1 MSGRPWES
9 AAGPISSVRAP
20 CSLLVLRTR
29 FLPTRRV
36 VEVTWARISNC
47 RLEPERT
54 MLKPSLQLR
63 IGQQL
68 TMTPQLQQAIRLLQL
83 PSLDLQAHVR
93 ETLETN
99 VMLEAEDELALDA
112 PPDAAREREDVPVE
126 EKYAELD
133 GHTAAGDQREE
144 PEVEIADEAWGEQT
158 SGPSDSPWSGEDDRS
173 GDFSDQHGQTL
184 QEQLIEQLELAKLSP
199 VDLAIA
205 RVITDAITDD
215 GYLKDDLEEVRLS
228 LLPEIEATIAD
239 VERVLAAVRSLE
251 PAGVGARNLGEC
263 IALQLRQLHPDTR
276 ARDIAIRVALEHL
289 DLVAGQQLVLLRRQ
303 LRCSEGDLEMALA
316 LVRSCHPRPGAAVNP
331 AQAEYVIPD
340 VFVRRTDH
348 GWIGEINQ
356 ATVPRVRVNQSYANL
371 ISRAPDH
378 AMLRTQLQEARW
390 LMRSL
395 EIRNET
401 LVKVARCIVQRQTSF
416 FEIGEEAM
424 EPLILKDV
432 AEAVEMHESTISRV
446 TTAKYMHTPRG
457 VFEFRYFFSSHVAAA
472 DGTEMSSTA
481 IRAKLRKLISQE
493 NPDNPLSDAKLAEIL
508 SQEGIPVARRTVAK
522 YREGMQIAPSN
533 ERKRA
538 AARAS

>member
-1 MSGRPWES
+1 M
-9 AAGPISSVRAP
+9 
-20 CSLLVLRTR
+20 
-29 FLPTRRV
+29 
-36 VEVTWARISNC
+36 
-47 RLEPERT
+47 
-54 MLKPSLQLR
+54 MKPSLQLR

-99 VMLEAEDELALDA
+99 VMLEAEEETLEVPVEL
-112 PPDAAREREDVPVE
+112 ARERDSAPAE

-133 GHTAAGDQREE
+133 GNSSSSDQREE
-144 PEVEIADEAWGEQT
+144 PEVEIADEVWESNSA
-158 SGPSDSPWSGEDDRS
+158 GPSDSPWSGDDDRS
-173 GDFSDQHGQTL
+173 SDFSDQHGQTL
-184 QEQLIEQLELAKLSP
+184 QEQLIEQLELAKLSA
-199 VDLAIA
+199 VDAAIA
-205 RVITDAITDD
+205 RVITDAINDD
-215 GYLKDDLEEVRLS
+215 GYLKDSLEDIRLS
-228 LLPEIEATIAD
+228 LLPEIEASAGD
-239 VERVLAAVRSLE
+239 VERVLAVVQSLE

-263 IALQLRQLHPDTR
+263 IALQLRQLDAATP
-276 ARDIAIRVALEHL
+276 ARDVAIRVALEHL
-289 DLVAGQQLVLLRRQ
+289 DLVAAQQLVLLRRQ

-331 AQAEYVIPD
+331 SQAEYVIPD
-340 VFVRRTDH
+340 VFVRRTEH
-348 GWIGEINQ
+348 GWTVEINQ
-356 ATVPRVRVNQSYANL
+356 ATVPRVRVNQNYANL
-371 ISRAPDH
+371 ISRSADH

-401 LVKVARCIVQRQTSF
+401 LIKVARCIVQRQSSF
-416 FEIGEEAM
+416 FDIGEEAM

-457 VFEFRYFFSSHVAAA
+457 VFEFRYFFSSHVEAA

-481 IRAKLRKLISQE
+481 IRAKIRKLISQE
-493 NPDNPLSDAKLAEIL
+493 NPENPCSDSKLAEIL

>member
-1 MSGRPWES
+1 
-9 AAGPISSVRAP
+9 
-20 CSLLVLRTR
+20 
-29 FLPTRRV
+29 
-36 VEVTWARISNC
+36 
-47 RLEPERT
+47 

-99 VMLEAEDELALDA
+99 VMLEAEEELAAEPAVEGMRESEDA
-112 PPDAAREREDVPVE
+112 PAV

-133 GHTAAGDQREE
+133 GNAAAAPDQREQ

-158 SGPSDSPWSGEDDRS
+158 SGPSAWSGDDDR
-173 GDFSDQHGQTL
+173 GTDFSDQHAQTL

-199 VDLAIA
+199 IDLAIA
-205 RVITDAITDD
+205 RVIADAITDD
-215 GYLKDDLEEVRLS
+215 GYLNDDLEEIRQS
-228 LLPEIEATIAD
+228 LKPEIDARSED
-239 VERVLAAVRSLE
+239 VERVLAAVQSLE

-263 IALQLRQLHPDTR
+263 IALQLRQLHPDTP

-289 DLVAGQQLVLLRRQ
+289 DLVAHQQLVLLRRQ
-303 LRCSEGDLEMALA
+303 LRCSESDLEMALA

-340 VFVRRTDH
+340 VFVRRTEH
-348 GWIGEINQ
+348 GWTVEINL
-356 ATVPRVRVNQSYANL
+356 ATVPRVRVNQSYANA

-401 LVKVARCIVQRQTSF
+401 LIKVARCIVQRQTGF
-416 FEIGEEAM
+416 FERGEEAM

-457 VFEFRYFFSSHVAAA
+457 VYEFRYFFSSHVDAA

-481 IRAKLRKLISQE
+481 IRAKIRKLISQE
-493 NPDNPLSDAKLAEIL
+493 NPENPWSDSKLAEIL
-508 SQEGIPVARRTVAK
+508 SREGIPVARRTVAK

-538 AARAS
+538 QVRAS

>member
-1 MSGRPWES
+1 
-9 AAGPISSVRAP
+9 
-20 CSLLVLRTR
+20 
-29 FLPTRRV
+29 
-36 VEVTWARISNC
+36 
-47 RLEPERT
+47 

-99 VMLEAEDELALDA
+99 VMLEAGDDELASETTTDALREPEA
-112 PPDAAREREDVPVE
+112 PPIE
-126 EKYAELD
+126 EKYAELGGD
-133 GHTAAGDQREE
+133 PVAGDQREA
-144 PEVEIADEAWGEQT
+144 PEVEIADEGWGEQA
-158 SGPSDSPWSGEDDRS
+158 SGPSDSPWSGDDDRS
-173 GDFSDQHGQTL
+173 DDYSDQQGQTL
-184 QEQLIEQLELAKLSP
+184 QEQLIEQLELAKLSA

-205 RVITDAITDD
+205 RVITNAITDD
-215 GYLKDDLEEVRLS
+215 GYLQDDLEDIRLS
-228 LLPEIEATIAD
+228 LLPEIEATPAD
-239 VERVLAAVRSLE
+239 VERVLAAVQSLE

-263 IALQLRQLHPDTR
+263 IALQLRQLHPDTP
-276 ARDIAIRVALEHL
+276 ARGIAIRVALEHL
-289 DLVAGQQLVLLRRQ
+289 GLVAGQQLGLLRRQ
-303 LRCSEGDLEMALA
+303 LRCTEGELEMALA
-316 LVRSCHPRPGAAVNP
+316 LVRSCHPRPGAVVSP
-331 AQAEYVIPD
+331 AHAEYVIPD
-340 VFVRRTDH
+340 VFVRRTDR
-348 GWIGEINQ
+348 GWSVEINQ
-356 ATVPRVRVNQSYANL
+356 ATVPRVRINESYASL

-401 LVKVARCIVQRQTSF
+401 LLKVARCIVQRQASF
-416 FEIGEEAM
+416 FELGEEAM

-457 VFEFRYFFSSHVAAA
+457 VFEFRYFFSSHVEAA

-481 IRAKLRKLISQE
+481 IRAKIKKLISQE
-493 NPDNPLSDAKLAEIL
+493 NPENPCSDAKLTEIL

-538 AARAS
+538 AAARAS